1 MKLFLISNE
10 FFRSAM
16 NDSFRASVIAP
27 DANAARWL
35 VGQRSA
41 RMNFAEVAG
50 ASVFEV
56 GEIQNAAEGVLTVE
70 HRSGSK
76 LFSQSEFERREPKTE
91 TFYEVAIS
99 DKLDATF
106 RHPVHGKETWFAL
119 NHNSDILL
127 RRVVSDQKPAG
138 YVGQGYFSNQFV
150 VLQFYRLGR
159 NGPDTWEFKVG
170 GEQFTTDY
178 QDLSQAGL
186 LEIRAAI
193 LRGTKILNDAD
204 LAESLLQYLWSHV
217 SEEKVGAAV
226 DADIEFFEGQKLWWQ
241 RGELADWVLRIPQ
254 VIAGTPTIDE
264 ENTKP
269 LGDTNCVT
277 LKDAKDI

>member
-16 NDSFRASVIAP
+16 NDSFRATVIAP

-35 VGQRSA
+35 VGQRST
-41 RMNFAEVAG
+41 RMQFTEVAG

-56 GEIQNAAEGVLTVE
+56 GEIQSAAEGVLTVE

-91 TFYEVAIS
+91 TFYEVELS
-99 DKLDATF
+99 DKLEIDARF
-106 RHPVHGKETWFAL
+106 PVYGKATWFAP

-138 YVGQGYFSNQFV
+138 YIGQGYFSNEFV
-150 VLQFYRLGR
+150 VLQFFRVGR
-159 NGPDTWEFKVG
+159 NGPDTWEFKVA

-178 QDLSQAGL
+178 QDLSQADL
-186 LEIRAAI
+186 LEMRAAI
-193 LRGTKILNDAD
+193 LRGTKILNDTT
-204 LAESLLQYLWSHV
+204 LAERLLQHLWSHV
-217 SEEKVGAAV
+217 TEDKGGAAV
-226 DADIEFFEGQKLWWQ
+226 PADVSFYEGQKLYW
-241 RGELADWVLRIPQ
+241 RRTDLTDWAMSIPQ
-254 VIAGTPTIDE
+254 VIAGTPIIEDIHAKAIP
-264 ENTKP
+264 N
-269 LGDTNCVT
+269 TNCVT